1 VVTPPDAL
9 ALYRQT
15 GCDAVMIGRAAASN
29 PWIFRQLS
37 DFFHTGTFSQPTEVD
52 RYQLIRSYYQML
64 VTEEVPGAIG
74 KMKQFASWFTHGVRK
89 GAELRKSIQSARGT
103 REVLDRVD
111 QFFGPCVSAVSVGG
125 EEVRSQKS
133 E

>member
-9 ALYRQT
+9 ALYQQT

-37 DFFHTGTFSQPTEVD
+37 DFFRSGRFVEPSEAD
-52 RYQLIRSYYQML
+52 RYQLIRSYYQIL
-64 VTEEVPGAIG
+64 VAEEVPGAIG

-89 GAELRKSIQSARGT
+89 GAELRRSIQSARDT

-111 QFFGPCVSAVSVGG
+111 QFFSPCASAATVP
-125 EEVRSQKS
+125 EEVTS
-133 E
+133 